1 MNWTDTHKQLY
12 AAACGF
18 LARREYGQMELRKR
32 LAKKFE
38 EASPRELKEVLDFLS
53 MKNFQSD
60 ERYAYSLTKSKFNKF
75 YGPAYIKQ
83 FAFNKGVDRRLIEKA
98 LEEFDFGSKCQE
110 FAFKHAHVDR
120 SKLQRKIL
128 QKGYDYSHM
137 ISAVKNLD

>member
-38 EASPRELKEVLDFLS
+38 EAHHELKEVLDFLS

-75 YGPAYIKQ
+75 CSLHILSNLLLIK
-83 FAFNKGVDRRLIEKA
+83 GWIVD
-98 LEEFDFGSKCQE
+98 
-110 FAFKHAHVDR
+110 
-120 SKLQRKIL
+120 
-128 QKGYDYSHM
+128 
-137 ISAVKNLD
+137 